1 MMFQTFYALLHFITF
16 LHMASL
22 VRGCPSICVCQDDN
36 VDCSGKNL
44 QELPSYLPKQT
55 KHLDLSLNSFVEVP
69 DVSRLQHLRVL
80 TLARNY
86 IQKINL
92 TRMSNTGLIKVLDL
106 SYNDITDISLFSLP
120 FPQLEK
126 LSLQHNNI
134 KNLDIVR
141 NSTMPKLKILR
152 AGYNSIEQLVSPLD
166 MNWDLTDFPSLQIL
180 ELNNNKISAIS
191 MFLTRFKFLKKLVL
205 SHNRLMSLDS
215 SSFLRNSDLEELYL
229 DHNQLSSVTNLWFT
243 FKWKLRTLDLSHNLV
258 HQFDQQAF
266 DSARNVK
273 YIDLSNNNLQSLD
286 TGMFYQLQ
294 NLSYLNLHNNSI
306 DYVSEHAFFGLHM
319 LVYLNLSNNRISIG
333 NKEFDTAFTPLHMLK
348 ILDLN
353 SNKIL
358 LIPADAFLGLSSL
371 QTLYIK
377 FNKVKIIEKKAFIHL
392 KNITALYLNTN
403 DLLCDCSVGWLRNWI
418 KKESLQN
425 TITGICSSPRW
436 LENKNFMNVLDTELV
451 CGEGSMMYT
460 HRPKVVAHPKSKYA
474 FFRGNATLR
483 CVATSSTNSPLI
495 IQWYRSSTSV
505 DYGKSEMSD
514 QIQVGVYG
522 YKRMARLTLKGLS
535 FDDGG
540 EYWCHVFNVYG
551 SDWSATANLSIVVAP
566 SLSPAISRDLIARS
580 GEDVFI
586 PCSAEGI
593 PTPNIQFTKE
603 NTPLPFHAVVEKR
616 IVYTDH
622 HFVIQKL
629 KIEDSGMYSCT
640 AKSPVGVA
648 NATVRLTVIEEP
660 KFIRPMKDKAV
671 VAGSTAVVDCIVSGN
686 PRPKITWY
694 KDGTLLKSTI
704 RVKLSSQ
711 LLVVPYFQYSD
722 EGIYECRASNRLGTV
737 RQKARLSIGT
747 DAGYSSSKLPSDIFI
762 VVIVV
767 TVVAVVAL
775 TSLVWLALICYCRKK
790 RRENARSDA
799 NLVSKHTKDSLSQ
812 LPKEYILRCNG
823 LLVSA
828 QTKDDIHALD
838 AASESLLLDTR
849 AYLRQQQGY
858 LEDGDKRKND
868 DDEDDSGVALV
879 FPTFGRNHESTGSR
893 GLQNYENFAMKTSK
907 PQATTAYV
915 LHPNQLSSSNNSA
928 SEVNKHKR
936 FRGKLKGVDTSRLIS
951 IKPFPRF
958 PPPAMHEDNFRAYIT
973 SSSGI
978 ESGESSSSLETTSL
992 TNNLTL

>member
-1 MMFQTFYALLHFITF
+1 M
-16 LHMASL
+16 
-22 VRGCPSICVCQDDN
+22 
-36 VDCSGKNL
+36 
-44 QELPSYLPKQT
+44 
-55 KHLDLSLNSFVEVP
+55 
-69 DVSRLQHLRVL
+69 
-80 TLARNY
+80 
-86 IQKINL
+86 
-92 TRMSNTGLIKVLDL
+92 
-106 SYNDITDISLFSLP
+106 
-120 FPQLEK
+120 
-126 LSLQHNNI
+126 
-134 KNLDIVR
+134 
-141 NSTMPKLKILR
+141 
-152 AGYNSIEQLVSPLD
+152 
-166 MNWDLTDFPSLQIL
+166 
-180 ELNNNKISAIS
+180 
-191 MFLTRFKFLKKLVL
+191 
-205 SHNRLMSLDS
+205 
-215 SSFLRNSDLEELYL
+215 
-229 DHNQLSSVTNLWFT
+229 
-243 FKWKLRTLDLSHNLV
+243 
-258 HQFDQQAF
+258 
-266 DSARNVK
+266 
-273 YIDLSNNNLQSLD
+273 
-286 TGMFYQLQ
+286 
-294 NLSYLNLHNNSI
+294 
-306 DYVSEHAFFGLHM
+306 
-319 LVYLNLSNNRISIG
+319 
-333 NKEFDTAFTPLHMLK
+333 
-348 ILDLN
+348 
-353 SNKIL
+353 
-358 LIPADAFLGLSSL
+358 
-371 QTLYIK
+371 
-377 FNKVKIIEKKAFIHL
+377 
-392 KNITALYLNTN
+392 
-403 DLLCDCSVGWLRNWI
+403 
-418 KKESLQN
+418 
-425 TITGICSSPRW
+425 
-436 LENKNFMNVLDTELV
+436 
-451 CGEGSMMYT
+451 
-460 HRPKVVAHPKSKYA
+460 
-474 FFRGNATLR
+474 
-483 CVATSSTNSPLI
+483 
-495 IQWYRSSTSV
+495 
-505 DYGKSEMSD
+505 
-514 QIQVGVYG
+514 
-522 YKRMARLTLKGLS
+522 
-535 FDDGG
+535 
-540 EYWCHVFNVYG
+540 
-551 SDWSATANLSIVVAP
+551 AP

-648 NATVRLTVIEEP
+648 NATVRLTVIGNNNTSCFDVLLHVCGDSRKKWHSKYFKPVEPIRFQWIRYTRKIILTYYFVLSFLEEP

-767 TVVAVVAL
+767 TVVAVIAL